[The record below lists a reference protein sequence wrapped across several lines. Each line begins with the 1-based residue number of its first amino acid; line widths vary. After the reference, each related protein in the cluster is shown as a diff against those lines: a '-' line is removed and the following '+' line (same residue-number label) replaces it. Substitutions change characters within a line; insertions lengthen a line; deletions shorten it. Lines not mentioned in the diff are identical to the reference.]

1 MAEELRLQVFLARSG
16 RGSRRAMERAIADG
30 RVTVDG
36 EKVTAMGV
44 KVDPETAIVTLD
56 GKQARLV
63 EKQAYVLMNKPR
75 GVLSTVKDQRKRRTV
90 TDLLPPSL
98 RRLRL
103 YPVGRLDWDSEG
115 LILLTNHGEL
125 AHRLMHPRYEHERE
139 YRVMVNK
146 SLDVETLERLRK
158 GVELE
163 EGMTAPA
170 DVEVAGDGVLRMVLK
185 EGKKRQIRRMLEECG
200 HKVRRLERVRL
211 AGIELGALAT
221 GQTRHL
227 GAGERKRLLE
237 LVGLAAGEEIGEKS
251 VEAS

>member
-90 TDLLPPSL
+90 TDLLPPPL

-139 YRVMVNK
+139 YRVMVDK
-146 SLDVETLERLRK
+146 SPDAETLERLRK

-221 GQTRHL
+221 GQTRQL
-227 GAGERKRLLE
+227 GVGERKRLLE
-237 LVGLAAGEEIGEKS
+237 MVGLAAGEEIGEKS